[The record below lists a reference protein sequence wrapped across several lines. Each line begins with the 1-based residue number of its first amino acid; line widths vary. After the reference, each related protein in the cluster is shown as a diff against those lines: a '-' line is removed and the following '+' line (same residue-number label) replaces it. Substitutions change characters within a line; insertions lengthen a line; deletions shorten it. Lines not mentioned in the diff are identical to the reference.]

1 MQTLIQYE
9 LPQWLSTLFLIAI
22 PIPIFLM
29 ANLAKKGA
37 PIESKNKIFYTVI
50 GFFLVYFLYV
60 GIASINGL
68 FNKVF
73 FPPIILLF
81 TTFPLKIFLFA
92 IVMNLA
98 IYKLIL
104 SNLAIEDIVK
114 VHIFRLIGAFFLI
127 FAFYKVLPPFFAI
140 IAGLGDV
147 ITAIIS
153 IYVTKCLKNKTHHA
167 KKLTF
172 IWNTFGLVDIIFT
185 AVSAIV
191 ITKISIDTGSMG
203 VDTLAFFP
211 YCLIPA
217 FAPPTIIFLHVAIY
231 KKLKKM
237 D

>member
-1 MQTLIQYE
+1 MHTLNQPE
-9 LPQWLSTLFLIAI
+9 LPQWLAILFLMAI
-22 PIPIFLM
+22 PIPVFLM
-29 ANLAKKGA
+29 AKLAKKGA
-37 PIESKNKIFYTVI
+37 PAHLKQKVFYTVI
-50 GFFLVYFLYV
+50 GFFILYFLYV
-60 GIASINGL
+60 IVASLNGV
-68 FNKVF
+68 FDKVF

-104 SNLAIEDIVK
+104 NNLAIEDIVK
-114 VHIFRLIGAFFLI
+114 VHIFRLIGVFFLI
-127 FAFYKVLPPFFAI
+127 FAFHKVLPLFFAI
-140 IAGLGDV
+140 VAGLGDV
-147 ITAIIS
+147 ITAITS
-153 IYVTKCLKNKTHHA
+153 IYVAKCLKNKTHNA

-172 IWNTFGLVDIIFT
+172 IWNTFGLVDIVFT

-191 ITKISIDTGSMG
+191 LTKISIDTGAMG

>member
-22 PIPIFLM
+22 PIPVFLM

-37 PIESKNKIFYTVI
+37 PFHLKNKVFYIVI
-50 GFFLVYFLYV
+50 GFFTVYFLYV
-60 GIASINGL
+60 GIASVNGL

-104 SNLAIEDIVK
+104 NNLAIEDIVK
-114 VHIFRLIGAFFLI
+114 VHIFRLIGTFFLI
-127 FAFYKVLPPFFAI
+127 FAFYKVLPSFFAI

-147 ITAIIS
+147 ITAVTS
-153 IYVTKCLKNKTHHA
+153 IYVAKCLKNKTHNA
-167 KKLTF
+167 KKLAF

-185 AVSAIV
+185 AISAIV
-191 ITKISIDTGSMG
+191 ITKISIDTGCMG

-231 KKLKKM
+231 RKLKKIP
-237 D
+237 